1 MHRSGAYQK
10 LRKIYE
16 KQDRNPAYLAELAAL
31 ATLLPDLARKVDS
44 KRGAGDGEPPPWRE
58 PLQEAFLK
66 KLYPV
71 KKRSGEPFAKF
82 AARLCAAGA
91 SRISARHD
99 QRAGSVTRKLNARRR
114 R

>member
-44 KRGAGDGEPPPWRE
+44 KRIGAGDGEPPAWRE

-82 AARLCAAGA
+82 AARYRAQP
-91 SRISARHD
+91 ARV
-99 QRAGSVTRKLNARRR
+99 G
-114 R
+114 